1 MMMMMMSQV
10 AWSNQQGTHHG
21 SCYDHGNAQTS
32 GQQTLLPKCPRKSQA
47 CQKGNLFSEYHA
59 VYSIQLASCRFIQ
72 TFCWKMVEDFFFSGR
87 RYKSPRRATLFSQYR
102 GMLVVTKGPA
112 PLLHHCVHLRA
123 VSQHFSV
130 LWRRHLGIWGLGN
143 NQGRDYRE

>member
-1 MMMMMMSQV
+1 MVPAMITVMHRPQV
-10 AWSNQQGTHHG
+10 SRHCFQSVQGNPKLARREIYFLNTTPYIQFNWLHVG
-21 SCYDHGNAQTS
+21 SFRHFAGRW
-32 GQQTLLPKCPRKSQA
+32 LK
-47 CQKGNLFSEYHA
+47 
-59 VYSIQLASCRFIQ
+59 I
-72 TFCWKMVEDFFFSGR
+72 FFFSGR